1 MPPVFAAIDLK
12 SFYASVECVERGWN
26 PLETHLV
33 VADAART
40 EKTICL
46 AVSPPLKAFGISG
59 RARLFEVIQRVEEVN
74 RERRQGRRRPPT
86 GEARTTAELAADP
99 DSLLGFHIAPPR
111 MALYVE
117 YSTRIYEVYL
127 RHVAAEHLHVYSIDE
142 VMIDLT
148 PYLASG
154 TETAASFVSRM
165 IREVYEETGITAT
178 GGIGTNLY
186 LAKVAMDILAKHA
199 RPDEHG
205 VRLAEL
211 DERSYRRLLWA
222 HRPLTDFWR
231 VGRGIAAK
239 LEAHGMLT
247 MGDVARRSLRFE
259 ESLYRLFGVNAEL
272 LIDHA
277 WGWEPCTMQAIKAY
291 RPSSNSLCSGQV
303 LECPYSAEKGLLV
316 AKEMAD
322 QLALDLVDKGM
333 KTTLVTLDVGYDRE
347 SLENPAVSYSG
358 PVVTDRYG
366 RMVPKPAHGTAGF
379 ARATSS
385 ARRIAM
391 AIRAIYEQEVNPEL
405 SIRRLTVSACEL
417 VPAAEADAEPQQ
429 LELFT
434 PQETRQRRDEMLER
448 EHRAQEA
455 MLDIKRRF
463 GKNAILKGMNLEE
476 GATMTKRNGQIG
488 GHKA

>member
-1 MPPVFAAIDLK
+1 
-12 SFYASVECVERGWN
+12 
-26 PLETHLV
+26 
-33 VADAART
+33 
-40 EKTICL
+40 
-46 AVSPPLKAFGISG
+46 
-59 RARLFEVIQRVEEVN
+59 
-74 RERRQGRRRPPT
+74 
-86 GEARTTAELAADP
+86 
-99 DSLLGFHIAPPR
+99 
-111 MALYVE
+111 
-117 YSTRIYEVYL
+117 
-127 RHVAAEHLHVYSIDE
+127 
-142 VMIDLT
+142 
-148 PYLASG
+148 
-154 TETAASFVSRM
+154 
-165 IREVYEETGITAT
+165 
-178 GGIGTNLY
+178 
-186 LAKVAMDILAKHA
+186 
-199 RPDEHG
+199 
-205 VRLAEL
+205 
-211 DERSYRRLLWA
+211 
-222 HRPLTDFWR
+222 
-231 VGRGIAAK
+231 
-239 LEAHGMLT
+239 
-247 MGDVARRSLRFE
+247 
-259 ESLYRLFGVNAEL
+259 
-272 LIDHA
+272 
-277 WGWEPCTMQAIKAY
+277 MQAIKAY